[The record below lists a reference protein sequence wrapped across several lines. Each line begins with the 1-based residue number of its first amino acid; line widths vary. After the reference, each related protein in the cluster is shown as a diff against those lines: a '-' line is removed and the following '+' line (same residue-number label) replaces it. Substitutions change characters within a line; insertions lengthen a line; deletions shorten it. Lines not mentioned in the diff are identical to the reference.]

1 MKDIVVLEDMSVIN
15 NSAYKELEKSLGVFY
30 PTIIMANNAREIAK
44 SLDYRITD
52 SVALD
57 YAARGEIPDPKD
69 YPDHRL
75 DRVKDYISYID
86 DIEIKSAII
95 SSYENS
101 LKQDNLVYMYNTIQ
115 DVYRQSRV
123 RVIMNILWDTRP
135 HKDK

>member
-1 MKDIVVLEDMSVIN
+1 MSLIN
-15 NSAYKELEKSLGVFY
+15 NPIYDQLSESLGLFY
-30 PTIIMANNAREIAK
+30 PTVLMANNAREIAK

-57 YAARGEIPDPKD
+57 YAARGETPDPKD

-101 LKQDNLVYMYNTIQ
+101 LKQNNLVYMYNTIQ
-115 DVYRQSRV
+115 DTYRQSRV
-123 RVIMNILWDTRP
+123 RVIMNILWDNRP
-135 HKDK
+135 HKNR